1 MEEVVTEFQ
10 KGIFEM
16 CLNIPISIN
25 ETIIT
30 VNLNVAGH
38 ASIKIGM
45 IPTPQ
50 NTVGVSSHSYT
61 VG

>member
-1 MEEVVTEFQ
+1 
-10 KGIFEM
+10 M